1 MCKGR
6 SFHILGA
13 TAVKVCSP
21 HSVRVVLSTLKSSLS
36 DENRWVQKNAGAQRA
51 GEGQDQ

>member
-13 TAVKVCSP
+13 TT
-21 HSVRVVLSTLKSSLS
+21 VLSTLKSSSS
-36 DENRWVQKNAGAQRA
+36 DENGWVQKNAGAQRVV
-51 GEGQDQ
+51 EGQDQ